1 MTIVSIRQ
9 AQEWREVCQWAE
21 ERFHSRTFAK
31 DERIPTRPGL
41 VYLVQQ
47 GMVRLV
53 SITPERREVFVGF
66 IFGGSP
72 FEVVTQEQFQI
83 QAFSHTDFTT
93 VMWFYW
99 EDLQQWPRLYQK
111 VQAAFRQQLQ
121 RKLLWLG
128 NLGQR
133 RAIDRLKGFLT
144 LLLEEYGEPSSQ
156 GLVLPWT
163 LTHSQIGDAIG
174 ATRVTVTRSL
184 GTLRARGFVKVLDQ
198 NQICLPNTYVAG
210 EREHEDFGPADFEE
224 EEFEDE
230 LEEAEANHQSGQVI

>member
-1 MTIVSIRQ
+1 MSIVSIRQ
-9 AQEWREVCQWAE
+9 APEWREVCQWAE

-66 IFGGSP
+66 HFGGSP
-72 FEVVTQEQFQI
+72 FEVIAQEPFQL

-99 EDLQQWPRLYQK
+99 EDLQEWPRLYQI

-144 LLLEEYGEPSSQ
+144 LLLEEYGEPSQ
-156 GLVLPWT
+156 HGLVLPWT

-184 GTLRARGFVKVLDQ
+184 GTLRSRGFIKVLDQ
-198 NQICLPNTYVAG
+198 NQLCLPAPNSGTQQEGFDAPQTTY
-210 EREHEDFGPADFEE
+210 
-224 EEFEDE
+224 E
-230 LEEAEANHQSGQVI
+230 LSQPGA

>member
-1 MTIVSIRQ
+1 MSIVSIRQ
-9 AQEWREVCQWAE
+9 APEWREVCQWAE

-66 IFGGSP
+66 HFGGSP
-72 FEVVTQEQFQI
+72 FEVIAQEQFQL

-99 EDLQQWPRLYQK
+99 EDLQEWPRLYQK

-144 LLLEEYGEPSSQ
+144 LLLEEYGEPSPH

-184 GTLRARGFVKVLDQ
+184 GTLRSRGFIKVLDQ
-198 NQICLPNTYVAG
+198 NQLCLPAPNTSVQHDGFDAPQATY
-210 EREHEDFGPADFEE
+210 
-224 EEFEDE
+224 E
-230 LEEAEANHQSGQVI
+230 LSQPGA